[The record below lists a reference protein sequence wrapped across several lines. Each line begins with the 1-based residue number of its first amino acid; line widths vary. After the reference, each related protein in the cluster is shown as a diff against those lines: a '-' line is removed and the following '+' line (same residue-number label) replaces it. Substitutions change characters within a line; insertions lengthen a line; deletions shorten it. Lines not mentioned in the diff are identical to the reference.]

1 MMNIQLNTV
10 AFDPAET
17 PGTHRNSDFC
27 SQESA
32 QRQPLGRRSLATLV
46 AAISLMTL
54 GSLWVSAP
62 AAFAADEICSSC
74 GQDVRVNGEFTHRKD
89 IASVT
94 NEGAADN
101 AAAFREEINGNNFT
115 VTIAHLPAGRYTISI
130 GEVETSAGAAG
141 ERVFNVTSGDVSL
154 AKDYDIF
161 AAAGARKVAYITGS
175 VQHQDD
181 EIRGPINLVFTSSKG
196 AAKFNTVEIKNAA
209 GASVIAFNASELAD
223 NFSAD
228 ARRVPEIAEPVIWR
242 DPSHPLKE
250 RINDLIRRMSL
261 AEKVAQLQG
270 GQTPAP
276 AIARLGL
283 PSYAYWNEALHGVA
297 NDGIATVFPE
307 PVGMASTFDSELM
320 HKEGHVVG
328 VEGRAKYN
336 DYVSKNNGN
345 ASWWHGLTFW
355 TPNINIFRDPR
366 WGRGQETYGEDPF
379 LTSMLS
385 VPFIQ
390 GLQGDDPN
398 VMLAMACAKHYA
410 VHSGPESLRHQYDA
424 EPSARDLYET
434 YLPQF
439 EAAVRVGHVG
449 GVMGAYSALYGIPDC
464 ASSFLLTDLLRK
476 QWGFEGYVVSDCGA
490 IGDISRAHHYVN
502 TPQEA
507 AADAVKAGCNLTCGG
522 EYNSLVR
529 AVQQKLLTEKDV
541 DQALYYTL
549 WTRFKLGLF
558 DPSDANPYSKI
569 GLDQNDTAESRAL
582 ALKVAEES
590 IVLLKNNGT
599 LPLDRSKI
607 KRIAVIGPN
616 ANATDVLHGN
626 YNGTAS
632 RPVTVLNGIRE
643 LAGTNIE
650 VTYAQG
656 SPITTETGR
665 SFGFGG
671 RGGGG
676 FGGPLTAD
684 QTTQLNNA
692 TAAAQTNFT
701 DLQDK
706 LTAAQTDVIAAAL
719 AKSDDNTVRAKLEAV
734 AKIQTDIAVLR
745 FTKGVHAVAATIT
758 ADQKTAI
765 NTTPA
770 PAYDAFFVAAAPLGG
785 GGRGGFGGRGA
796 APTRPPAELQA
807 EAISNAVNADVVIYV
822 GGINPS
828 QEGEQHDRDSIEL
841 PQVQEGLVQ
850 ALYKTGKPMV
860 MVNCSGSDVAFPW
873 EAEHLPAILQAWYP
887 GESGGRA
894 VGEILFGDV
903 NPSGRLPMTFYRATT
918 DLPAF
923 TNYSMADRTY
933 RYFNGTP
940 LYAFGHGLSYTE
952 FDFSSGKL
960 DSKIAADGTAKVTFT
975 LKNTGKLDGDEVAQ
989 VYFRH
994 VNSAVPQPK
1003 LALCG
1008 FTRVHLKQ
1016 GESSEVTVEV
1026 PAERLRYWDTEKKQY
1041 VVEPGNYEFLV
1052 GAASDDIRLK
1062 LPMTIAAR

>member
-1 MMNIQLNTV
+1 LIESKRTFATADQLMK
-10 AFDPAET
+10 T
-17 PGTHRNSDFC
+17 PRIFSKPTSFALPLLVGLLL
-27 SQESA
+27 SA
-32 QRQPLGRRSLATLV
+32 S
-46 AAISLMTL
+46 
-54 GSLWVSAP
+54 
-62 AAFAADEICSSC
+62 AAFAADEVCSSC
-74 GQDVRVNGEFTHRKD
+74 GQDVRINGEFSHRKD
-89 IASVT
+89 NASVT
-94 NEGAADN
+94 VEGATAAN
-101 AAAFREEINGNNFT
+101 AAAFREEINGKNFSL
-115 VTIAHLPAGRYTISI
+115 TIAHLPAGRYTISI
-130 GEVETSAGAAG
+130 GEVETLAGAAG
-141 ERVFNVTSGDVSL
+141 ERVFDVSAGDVSL

-161 AAAGARKVAYITGS
+161 AAAGARKVAYITGT

-228 ARRVPEIAEPVIWR
+228 ARRVPEITEPAIWR
-242 DPSHPLKE
+242 DPSHPLKD

-297 NDGIATVFPE
+297 NNGIATVFPE
-307 PVGMASTFDSELM
+307 PVGGSCAWDTDLF
-320 HKEGHVVG
+320 HQEGHIIG
-328 VEGRAKYN
+328 IEGRAKYN

-345 ASWWHGLTFW
+345 AAWWKGLTFW

-366 WGRGQETYGEDPF
+366 WGRGQETYGEDPY
-379 LTSMLS
+379 LTGAIA
-385 VPFIQ
+385 VDFVKGI
-390 GLQGDDPN
+390 QGDDPK

-410 VHSGPESLRHQYDA
+410 VHSGPESLRHSFNA

-439 EAAVRVGHVG
+439 EMAVREGHVG

-464 ASSFLLTDLLRK
+464 ASSFLLNNMLRTN
-476 QWGFEGYVVSDCGA
+476 WGFEGYVVSDCGA
-490 IGDISRAHHYVN
+490 IGDISSARAHHYVN
-502 TPQEA
+502 SPVEA
-507 AADAVKAGCNLTCGG
+507 AAIAVKAGCNLTCGG

-529 AVQQKLLTEKDV
+529 AVQDKLLTEKDIE
-541 DQALYYTL
+541 QALYYTL

-558 DPSDANPYSKI
+558 DPAEKDPFSKI
-569 GLDQNDTAESRAL
+569 GMDQNDTPESRAV
-582 ALKVAEES
+582 ALKLAEES
-590 IVLLKNNGT
+590 IVLLKNNGI
-599 LPLDRSKI
+599 LPLNRSKL

-616 ANATDVLHGN
+616 ASATDVLHGN

-632 RPVTVLNGIRE
+632 HPITILNGIRE
-643 LAGTNIE
+643 LAGTNIQ

-665 SFGFGG
+665 GFGG
-671 RGGGG
+671 RGGL
-676 FGGPLTAD
+676 GGPLTAD

-692 TAAAQTNFT
+692 TTAAQTDFT
-701 DLQDK
+701 ALQDK
-706 LTAAQTDVIAAAL
+706 LTAAQKDAVVAVL

-745 FTKGVHAVAATIT
+745 YTKGVHAIAASVT

-765 NTTPA
+765 NATPA
-770 PAYDAFFVAAAPLGG
+770 PTYDAFFTAAAAVAAPARG
-785 GGRGGFGGRGA
+785 GGRGIGGRGA

-807 EAISNAVNADVVIYV
+807 EAISNAMNADIVIYV

-828 QEGEQHDRDSIEL
+828 QEGEQRDRDRIEL
-841 PQVQEGLVQ
+841 PQVQEDLVQ
-850 ALYKTGKPMV
+850 ALYKTGKPVV

-887 GESGGRA
+887 GESGGQA
-894 VGEILFGDV
+894 VGEILFGNV
-903 NPSGRLPMTFYRATT
+903 NPSGHLTVTFYRATT

-923 TNYSMADRTY
+923 TNYAMADRTY
-933 RYFNGTP
+933 RYYNGKP
-940 LYAFGHGLSYTE
+940 LYAFGHGLSYTK
-952 FDFSSGKL
+952 FDFQSGKL
-960 DSKIAADGTAKVTFT
+960 ASKKISANETAKVTFT
-975 LKNTGKLDGDEVAQ
+975 VKNNGKVDGDEVAQ

-994 VNSAVPQPK
+994 VNSKVEQPK

-1008 FTRVHLKQ
+1008 FTRVSLKH
-1016 GESSEVTVEV
+1016 GESKQVTVEV
-1026 PAERLRYWDTEKKQY
+1026 PAERLRYWDTDKKQY
-1041 VVEPGNYEFLV
+1041 VVEPGQYEFLV

-1062 LPMTIAAR
+1062 LPMTVAAK